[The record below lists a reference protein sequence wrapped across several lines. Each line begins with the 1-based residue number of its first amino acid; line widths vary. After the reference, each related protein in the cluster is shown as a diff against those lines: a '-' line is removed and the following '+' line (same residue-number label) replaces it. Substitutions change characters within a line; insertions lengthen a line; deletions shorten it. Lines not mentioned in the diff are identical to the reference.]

1 MHYVLHFG
9 HKLNSFYKLDISD
22 KVRENCFLIMLKK
35 NLYRRILL
43 FPLYFKTWNKL
54 ASSFKFS
61 FGVSPRLNH
70 MYTTEG
76 SS

>member
-43 FPLYFKTWNKL
+43 LPLYFKNLKQ
-54 ASSFKFS
+54 AGIQF
-61 FGVSPRLNH
+61 
-70 MYTTEG
+70 
-76 SS
+76 

>member
-1 MHYVLHFG
+1 MYYVLHFG

-43 FPLYFKTWNKL
+43 LPLYFKT
-54 ASSFKFS
+54 
-61 FGVSPRLNH
+61 
-70 MYTTEG
+70 
-76 SS
+76 